1 MFANLPFIQRLSQK
15 SGVKLFQ
22 FFTKIVF
29 LGYDLSIFVSKF
41 QVMENILIT
50 GANGQLGSELKV
62 LAKKNPAY
70 NYYFTDIE
78 ELDITSEEA
87 IETFVTNNNITK
99 IINCAAYNDVNKA
112 ESCIDD
118 AVRLNVLAV
127 KSLAE
132 CAARHDIYL
141 VHFSTDYV
149 FNGKKKSPY
158 HETDRPNPISAYGRT
173 KLAGEIAIKK
183 SGAKS
188 IIIRTAW
195 LYSQFG
201 NNFVKKMIQIGLD
214 EYDVDVVCD
223 NYGSPTSAMELAQ
236 AVFHIL
242 PQLDQLPRYGE
253 VFHYSSEGSC
263 SWAEFAEKIMK
274 LKQLDCDVNPMLS
287 EAYPS
292 PAKRPAYSVLDKT
305 LIKTVFGVKTFHWEK
320 SLSKVIKYM

>member
-1 MFANLPFIQRLSQK
+1 MKSKAISFDFCNEGSNIKYFSFIFAPKYAI
-15 SGVKLFQ
+15 
-22 FFTKIVF
+22 
-29 LGYDLSIFVSKF
+29 
-41 QVMENILIT
+41 MENILIT

-62 LAKKNPAY
+62 LSKKNTKY
-70 NYYFTDIE
+70 NYFFTDIE
-78 ELDITSEEA
+78 ELDITNAEA
-87 IETFVTNNNITK
+87 IESFVTTNHISK
-99 IINCAAYNDVNKA
+99 IINCAAYNNVNEA
-112 ESCIDD
+112 EINMDE
-118 AVRLNVLAV
+118 AVRLNVSAV
-127 KSLAE
+127 ASLAE

-141 VHFSTDYV
+141 IHFSTDYV

-158 HETDRPNPISAYGRT
+158 HESDRTSPISNYGRT

-214 EYDVDVVCD
+214 EYQADIVSDCF
-223 NYGSPTSAMELAQ
+223 GSPTSAKELAE

-242 PQLDQLPRYGE
+242 PQLDATPRYGE
-253 VFHYSSEGSC
+253 VFHYSSEGVC

-274 LKQLDCDVNPMLS
+274 LKQLDCTINPMIS

-305 LIKTVFGVKTFHWEK
+305 LIKTVFGVKTYHWEK
-320 SLSKVIKYM
+320 SLSKVIRFF